1 MDGLGLIGLRLVA
14 IHEPDPLAP
23 AKSDRKRRFEVDP
36 INDPKF
42 CPACGATKFYRHGLR
57 RQTYA
62 DVPAHGEPAALLV
75 NRRRWRCNECSAVF
89 PDELPD
95 MDDTRHATKR
105 LVKYVGKRT
114 LEFTFEAVA
123 RDVGITG
130 PSVKDM
136 FDDMVSDFQSR
147 YEFVTPTVLGIDEL
161 YILGSYRCI
170 LTNIQRLTL
179 FDMLPSRKVD
189 VLRQYFPGL
198 SDPENVKYVTSD
210 FYATYAAVTREFFP
224 SATLVIDRFHV
235 QRMGSNAIEAF
246 RKTYRKT
253 LSKPDRIALKNDR
266 HLLLKHATR
275 LDPERRQKV
284 QTIFDEHPEMAWAW
298 AVKELFHDIW
308 EADSREE
315 ANRRVEEWLYA
326 VPDWLAPSF
335 KEPIS
340 VFRKRRGEIL
350 SYFDN
355 RITNGFTESMNGI
368 AKTANRIARGYSFEV
383 IRAKMLYNRKA
394 IERGAVVERWHPP
407 RAEPD
412 EGASIGYMTGFS
424 MRQAST
430 RPLPETKLYYGAHI
444 PTLVLLAEQ
453 GML

>member
-1 MDGLGLIGLRLVA
+1 M
-14 IHEPDPLAP
+14 
-23 AKSDRKRRFEVDP
+23 
-36 INDPKF
+36 
-42 CPACGATKFYRHGLR
+42 
-57 RQTYA
+57 
-62 DVPAHGEPAALLV
+62 
-75 NRRRWRCNECSAVF
+75 
-89 PDELPD
+89 
-95 MDDTRHATKR
+95 
-105 LVKYVGKRT
+105 
-114 LEFTFEAVA
+114 
-123 RDVGITG
+123 
-130 PSVKDM
+130 
-136 FDDMVSDFQSR
+136 
-147 YEFVTPTVLGIDEL
+147 TPTVLGIDEL

-224 SATLVIDRFHV
+224 SATLVIDQFHV

-275 LDPERRQKV
+275 LDPDRRGKV

-308 EADSREE
+308 EAESREE

-368 AKTANRIARGYSFEV
+368 AKTANRVARGYSFEV

-394 IERGAVVERWHPP
+394 IERGAVVERRHPP

-424 MRQAST
+424 MRQSTT